1 MKDNRIM
8 VGNGNVVG
16 SDLGSISGD
25 SVEHPNFNN
34 KKTHVGWPLWE
45 ENVSTLC
52 NSLDKEYLFV
62 YGVPRGGVTL
72 STMISHRLGIPMIS
86 DSPSY
91 WMLDWYHWR
100 MRQGVELESQ
110 CKNILIAD
118 AICDSGKTINYLMKD
133 IDNNIKMTN
142 DSDEGY
148 TFDVGVIDV
157 DPAALDKVDYY
168 VNVKNPNKW
177 LVYPWEVGS
186 KELEGGI

>member
-1 MKDNRIM
+1 
-8 VGNGNVVG
+8 
-16 SDLGSISGD
+16 
-25 SVEHPNFNN
+25 
-34 KKTHVGWPLWE
+34 
-45 ENVSTLC
+45 
-52 NSLDKEYLFV
+52 
-62 YGVPRGGVTL
+62 
-72 STMISHRLGIPMIS
+72 
-86 DSPSY
+86 
-91 WMLDWYHWR
+91 
-100 MRQGVELESQ
+100 
-110 CKNILIAD
+110 
-118 AICDSGKTINYLMKD
+118 MKD